1 MTVNATAETR
11 KQFTGDSNNTTSTDF
26 TANFNYLS
34 TSEIQV
40 VHTDTTTATDTN
52 YVEGTHYSVQSGASA
67 ASVTIRFLT
76 SYVPTASTEYVT
88 ISRNM
93 TLSQDTDY
101 TEGSTLDAETLEQN
115 FDKAIMISQQIKNNI
130 TDLNLSF
137 SETNDFNT
145 TAAAASEIK
154 TSKANRINKILSF
167 DSNGD
172 ILATQE
178 IGTFRGNW
186 SSGATFQLRDL
197 VKQSSGSDSS
207 TQNNIYIC
215 TTAHTSTGSYL
226 TQNDTSN
233 WTLILDVANAA
244 ASAATATTKAT
255 EAASSATAAASSAS
269 TATTQASTAT
279 SQATTATT
287 KASEASTS
295 ASNAAS
301 SATAAATSAANAAA
315 SYDSFDDRYLGTF
328 SSNPTQDNDGNA
340 LVTGALYFNTSDGE
354 MKVYDGSNWIA
365 ASAAQNAT
373 VLDFTYTLSGSDA
386 TISGSDDNSA
396 TLSFSNQESVDVF
409 LNGVKLV
416 PKIGSDAND
425 YHLDTAN
432 TVTLTSTAVSGDVI
446 LVRVYK
452 TFTVGDAV
460 PASTGG
466 TFSGNVAFTG
476 DLTVDTD
483 TLKVDSTTNR
493 VGIGVAAP
501 ETPLAFEPSSSSTA
515 TEGIKFQ
522 NSDSA
527 SDALVQP
534 WKFSDGM
541 GLSIG
546 SNFYINTSGN
556 IDRFNS
562 SEESAGILIDPRGKI
577 SSYTGGS
584 GGNASLATTIDSSG
598 NVGIGSDSSDAAA
611 GKLNVK
617 DGTNAEVKDLITVQ
631 GYRYAPWQIRVDDTT
646 NAVSKFQVG
655 FSNGTEALSITDAG
669 EVTITGG
676 NLKIGTAGKGI
687 DFSVNSHASG
697 MSSELLDSY
706 ETGSWTPA
714 VSSNSG
720 TATSYSD
727 LSGQYTKIGNLIC
740 ITGALRPT
748 NGTFG
753 NGSTTSIITGI
764 PFTGAQTARIVGS
777 AMNTSDYTVGGNIS
791 VYDNALYILMDSASP
806 SAKAVGFSCIY
817 YE

>member
-76 SYVPTASTEYVT
+76 GYVPTASTEYVT

-115 FDKAIMISQQIKNNI
+115 FDKAIMISQQIKNNV

-137 SETNDFNT
+137 SETNDFHT

-315 SYDSFDDRYLGTF
+315 SFDSFDDRYLGTMADSASGGGNGVNGTF
-328 SSNPTQDNDGNA
+328 DGSKDGPGNDNDGNA
-340 LVTGALYFNTSDGE
+340 LVTGALYFNTTDGE
-354 MKVYDGSNWIA
+354 MRVYSGSAWIA
-365 ASAAQNAT
+365 ASAASNAT

-396 TLSFSNQESVDVF
+396 TLTFSAQESVDVF

-416 PKIGSDAND
+416 PKIGGTAND

-452 TFTVGDAV
+452 TFTIGDAV

-466 TFSGNVAFTG
+466 TFSGNVSFGDNNKAQFGAGNDLQIYHDGSHSLIAEAGTGALKLKGDDIRLEDVSGNNIIKAVGSGSAELYESGSKKLETTSTGVAVTGHITTPNQSAFSATPVTQSNVTGDGTVYTFTGSSTWTEIFDQNSDFADGTFTAPVTGKYLLTLRLTLTGVDSNHTSSIIYLDTSNRSYLHTDNPANSRQTSLGGYTITIAQIADMDASDTSSIRIQVMNGSKYVGPNSIYADGAFTG
-476 DLTVDTD
+476 
-483 TLKVDSTTNR
+483 
-493 VGIGVAAP
+493 
-501 ETPLAFEPSSSSTA
+501 
-515 TEGIKFQ
+515 
-522 NSDSA
+522 
-527 SDALVQP
+527 
-534 WKFSDGM
+534 M
-541 GLSIG
+541 
-546 SNFYINTSGN
+546 
-556 IDRFNS
+556 
-562 SEESAGILIDPRGKI
+562 
-577 SSYTGGS
+577 
-584 GGNASLATTIDSSG
+584 
-598 NVGIGSDSSDAAA
+598 
-611 GKLNVK
+611 
-617 DGTNAEVKDLITVQ
+617 
-631 GYRYAPWQIRVDDTT
+631 
-646 NAVSKFQVG
+646 
-655 FSNGTEALSITDAG
+655 
-669 EVTITGG
+669 
-676 NLKIGTAGKGI
+676 
-687 DFSVNSHASG
+687 
-697 MSSELLDSY
+697 LL
-706 ETGSWTPA
+706 G
-714 VSSNSG
+714 
-720 TATSYSD
+720 
-727 LSGQYTKIGNLIC
+727 
-740 ITGALRPT
+740 
-748 NGTFG
+748 
-753 NGSTTSIITGI
+753 
-764 PFTGAQTARIVGS
+764 
-777 AMNTSDYTVGGNIS
+777 
-791 VYDNALYILMDSASP
+791 
-806 SAKAVGFSCIY
+806 
-817 YE
+817 